1 MDAAAIK
8 EAPDALRL
16 RAKPRPV
23 TRLNRTALM
32 IAAGGAAILIFGAM
46 SIALRPPR
54 VIGDAKSKELYNT
67 ETKPTAEGLDSL
79 PKTYADVTPK
89 LGPPLPGDLGAA
101 ILNAEEAVDMLGEDA
116 FLDTN
121 DYASLTPTP
130 FRNSPEADAAREAA
144 LREAQ
149 IASEARGAGVFFRL
163 NVNAAA
169 LAKRA
174 DASGFDPVPQSPFDL
189 GLGAQRTPFGAERD
203 DDPNRQIRKL
213 ELLEE
218 GGPRDTDNPHR
229 IEDPAT
235 PFEVMAGTVIP
246 ASLITGVNSDLPGTV
261 IAQVTQ
267 NIYDTVT
274 GQYVLIPQGAKLIGR
289 YDSVIAFG
297 QSRALL
303 VWSRIIYPDGASIV
317 IDAMPASDVAG
328 YSGLSDQV
336 DFHTF
341 RLLKGVVLSTLLG
354 VGTELS
360 FDDAESDI
368 VAALRES
375 AQTSA
380 NQAGQKIVQRHLDI
394 QPTIKIRPG
403 WPLRVIVHKDLVLR
417 PFNQK
422 EPSR

>member
-218 GGPRDTDNPHR
+218 CGPRDTDNPHR